1 MAGRRIPLYLCS
13 DHQGRGVGAIAT
25 VLAAFNQLSSWEEL
39 QELRCRYP
47 RRFPD
52 LRRIGEQG
60 RESSAETHPAGRNAQ
75 AGGGIQNPAVGRWES
90 TQAAVLGALFP
101 TKRSGDIPTVELHS
115 KIRRTGRTLR
125 VDRRI

>member
-1 MAGRRIPLYLCS
+1 MSISTSFLRAPDESESRAERAGRKHTPSGTECTS
-13 DHQGRGVGAIAT
+13 RG
-25 VLAAFNQLSSWEEL
+25 WHPEP
-39 QELRCRYP
+39 C
-47 RRFPD
+47 
-52 LRRIGEQG
+52 
-60 RESSAETHPAGRNAQ
+60 AEK
-75 AGGGIQNPAVGRWES
+75 